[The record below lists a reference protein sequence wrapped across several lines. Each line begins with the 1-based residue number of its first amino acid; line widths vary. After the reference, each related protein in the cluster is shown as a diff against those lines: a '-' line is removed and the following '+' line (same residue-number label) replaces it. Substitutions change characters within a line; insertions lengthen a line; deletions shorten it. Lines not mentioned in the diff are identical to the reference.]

1 MEEKSPKAGLSPDW
15 QRGRTLNPSDT
26 KKNDT
31 RIVTIVG
38 MGGGKC
44 PRVVYKF
51 LSKSLNL
58 EISCSDPCGKG

>member
-38 MGGGKC
+38 M
-44 PRVVYKF
+44 RSFY
-51 LSKSLNL
+51 LI
-58 EISCSDPCGKG
+58 ISER